1 MLSDGASLL
10 TDGAEDVNDAGLV
23 DNGTSPAAPFAFNG
37 SFSSTG
43 GGRFQVSLTNYVGG
57 TTFAAYPSVGGLLML
72 QVDSLGG
79 GITAGIA
86 LPQQPDATIAL
97 RKATV

>member
-43 GGRFQVSLTNYVGG
+43 GGRFQVSLTNYVGRNHVCRVS
-57 TTFAAYPSVGGLLML
+57 FCRVASDAAS
-72 QVDSLGG
+72 
-79 GITAGIA
+79 
-86 LPQQPDATIAL
+86 
-97 RKATV
+97 